1 MEKTLG
7 KKLCELRKSAE
18 LTQEA
23 VAEALGVSPQAVSK
37 WENDF
42 SCPDIMML
50 PKIAQLY
57 GIRIDDLFG
66 DGATPAAQPVFVPPV
81 KNTDVSPEKLYL
93 NVYVLSKAGDDVKV
107 HIPFVLV
114 RELIDTGK
122 NISGLLGGVNLSGLD
137 LENVYRL
144 IQNGAVGEL
153 VTVHT
158 QNGDTVRVVVEE

>member
-7 KKLCELRKSAE
+7 KKLCALRKTAG

-66 DGATPAAQPVFVPPV
+66 DGAVPTAQTTFVPPV
-81 KNTDVSPEKLYL
+81 KNTDVPPEKLYL
-93 NVYVLSKAGDDVKV
+93 NVYVLSKAGDDIKV

-114 RELIDTGK
+114 RELVETGK
-122 NISGLLGGVNLSGLD
+122 NISGMFGADLSGVD
-137 LENVYRL
+137 LESVYHL

-153 VTVHT
+153 VTVNT
-158 QNGDTVRVVVEE
+158 QNGDTVRVVVEV

>member
-7 KKLCELRKSAE
+7 KKLYELRKSAE

-23 VAEALGVSPQAVSK
+23 VSEYLGVSPQAVSK

-42 SCPDIMML
+42 SCPDIMVL
-50 PKIAQLY
+50 PKIAKLY

-66 DGATPAAQPVFVPPV
+66 GEAAPAVQPDFTPPV
-81 KNTDVSPEKLYL
+81 KNTDVPPEKMYL

-114 RELIDTGK
+114 RELVETGK
-122 NISGLLGGVNLSGLD
+122 NISGLFGADLSGVD
-137 LENVYRL
+137 LESVYRL
-144 IQNGAVGEL
+144 VQNGTVGDL
-153 VTVHT
+153 VTVTT
-158 QNGDTVRVVVEE
+158 QNGDTVRVVVEA